1 MTQISRSKRELC
13 PECDSASLHN
23 FVLVQPGEDAA
34 VFVDCA
40 DCGAFVARY
49 TLRAYTC
56 EDPYRSHLRLMR
68 SRDMSSGAATKE
80 KGERFAAE
88 LWEGYQKAKKI
99 TDAMDKSHSVEDLL
113 NQLE

>member
-1 MTQISRSKRELC
+1 MTQIKKSKRELC
-13 PECDSASLHN
+13 PGCDSANLN
-23 FVLVQPGEDAA
+23 NYILVQPGEDAA
-34 VFVDCA
+34 VFVECA
-40 DCGAFVARY
+40 ECSTFVARY

-88 LWEGYQKAKKI
+88 LWEGYRKAKEI
-99 TDAMDKSHSVEDLL
+99 TDPKEISHSVEDLL
-113 NQLE
+113 DQMD